1 MATASPMRTT
11 ASGST
16 AHDSPGRSLTI
27 RAISSADA
35 VREAGAGAG
44 AGAEWMITPFVEPKS
59 LTTSV
64 SPTCS
69 M

>member
-1 MATASPMRTT
+1 MRTT

-16 AHDSPGRSLTI
+16 AHDSPGRSLTT
-27 RAISSADA
+27 RTISGNEAVCDA
-35 VREAGAGAG
+35 GAGAGAG
-44 AGAEWMITPFVEPKS
+44 AGAEWIITPFVEPKS